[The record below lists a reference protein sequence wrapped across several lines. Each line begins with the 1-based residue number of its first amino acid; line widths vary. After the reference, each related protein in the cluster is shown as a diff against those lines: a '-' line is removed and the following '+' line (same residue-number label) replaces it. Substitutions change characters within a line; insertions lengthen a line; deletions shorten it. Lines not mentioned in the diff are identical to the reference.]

1 MNSKIVRVPV
11 WLTTLY
17 RGGRSFIA
25 LKSKRHVYV
34 ESKKYETGEYSIKEA
49 DSQNKLVA
57 TISLHFLAF
66 LYQ

>member
-25 LKSKRHVYV
+25 LKSKRHVYM
-34 ESKKYETGEYSIKEA
+34 ESEKYETGEYSIKEA
-49 DSQNKLVA
+49 DSQKQK
-57 TISLHFLAF
+57 TTSC
-66 LYQ
+66 Y

>member
-49 DSQNKLVA
+49 DSQKQKTN
-57 TISLHFLAF
+57 
-66 LYQ
+66 